1 MTKGR
6 HAGYVVSLLVHLAV
20 AAAVLVIPFEMVAR
34 QKSIVL
40 DFSIVRGSGNDNA
53 GGGGNHGPA
62 GGETK
67 ADPHRKQPVPLAK
80 RAPVETRK
88 TDQRMV
94 TAVVRDHDLGAKS
107 FTGSDPEG
115 QVTVAGED
123 SPGPHAG
130 VVSTSGAGATSGGG
144 SSGTGGGGP
153 KTLNYLG
160 SGGADERNF
169 SFIRDRI
176 MQGIVYPER
185 ARRMGWEGKVTLSF
199 TVHENGSINDV
210 KVVGSSGFSV
220 LDESARDSVAKTN
233 LRRKVPVRL
242 VVLLPVEYRLR

>member
-1 MTKGR
+1 MTRSR

-20 AAAVLVIPFEMVAR
+20 VAAGLILPFEMVAR
-34 QKSIVL
+34 QKSVIL
-40 DFSIVRGSGNDNA
+40 DFSVVRGPGGDNA
-53 GGGGNHGPA
+53 GGGEKHGPL
-62 GGETK
+62 GGDMK
-67 ADPHRKQPVPLAK
+67 ADPHRKQPALLAK
-80 RAPVETRK
+80 RAPVDTRK
-88 TDQRMV
+88 TDQR
-94 TAVVRDHDLGAKS
+94 TAAAIVRDHDPGAKS
-107 FTGSDPEG
+107 LTGSDPQG
-115 QVTVAGED
+115 QVTVPGDD
-123 SPGPHAG
+123 SPGRYAG

-144 SSGTGGGGP
+144 SPGAGGGGP

-199 TVHENGSINDV
+199 TVHENGSIDDV

>member
-1 MTKGR
+1 MTRSR
-6 HAGYVVSLLVHLAV
+6 HVGYVVSLLVHLAV
-20 AAAVLVIPFEMVAR
+20 AAAVLIIPFEMVAR

-40 DFSIVRGSGNDNA
+40 DFSIVRGPGNENA
-53 GGGGNHGPA
+53 GGGERQGPA
-62 GGETK
+62 GGEK
-67 ADPHRKQPVPLAK
+67 RGGPRVKQPVQQAK
-80 RAPVETRK
+80 RSAVDTRRTERETP
-88 TDQRMV
+88 
-94 TAVVRDHDLGAKS
+94 AVVARDEVPGAKS
-107 FTGSDPEG
+107 FAGSDPQG
-115 QVTVAGED
+115 QMTVAGED
-123 SPGPHAG
+123 SPGRHAG
-130 VVSTSGAGATSGGG
+130 VGSTSGTGATSGGG
-144 SSGTGGGGP
+144 SPGTGGGGP

-199 TVHENGSINDV
+199 TVHENGSIDDV

-242 VVLLPVEYRLR
+242 VVFLPVEYRLK

>member
-1 MTKGR
+1 MTR
-6 HAGYVVSLLVHLAV
+6 NRRAGYVVSLLVHIAV
-20 AAAVLVIPFEMVAR
+20 AAAVLIIPFEMVAR

-40 DFSIVRGSGNDNA
+40 DFSIVRGPGNENA
-53 GGGGNHGPA
+53 GGGENHGPA
-62 GGETK
+62 GGEK
-67 ADPHRKQPVPLAK
+67 QGGPRVKQPAQQAK
-80 RAPVETRK
+80 KPVVDTRK
-88 TDQRMV
+88 TERQTV
-94 TAVVRDHDLGAKS
+94 AVAVRDEVSGAKS
-107 FTGSDPEG
+107 FTGSDPQG
-115 QVTVAGED
+115 QVTMAGED
-123 SPGPHAG
+123 SPGSHAG
-130 VVSTSGAGATSGGG
+130 VVSTSGTGATSGGG
-144 SSGTGGGGP
+144 SPGTGGAGP

-160 SGGADERNF
+160 SGGADERSF

-185 ARRMGWEGKVTLSF
+185 ARRMGWEGRVTLSF
-199 TVHENGSINDV
+199 TVHENGSIADV

>member
-1 MTKGR
+1 MTRSR
-6 HAGYVVSLLVHLAV
+6 HAGYVVSLLVHLAM

-34 QKSIVL
+34 QKSIIL
-40 DFSIVRGSGNDNA
+40 DFSIVRGPGSDNA
-53 GGGGNHGPA
+53 GGGEKHGPA
-62 GGETK
+62 GVEKKGDPDVKQGAPREKK
-67 ADPHRKQPVPLAK
+67 AAVD
-80 RAPVETRK
+80 TWK
-88 TDQRMV
+88 TEQRTV
-94 TAVVRDHDLGAKS
+94 AVVTQDHDPVAKS
-107 FTGSDPEG
+107 FTGSDPQGE
-115 QVTVAGED
+115 VVVAAKD
-123 SPGPHAG
+123 SPGRHAG
-130 VVSTSGAGATSGGG
+130 VSATSGG
-144 SSGTGGGGP
+144 SSPGTGGAGP

-199 TVHENGSINDV
+199 TVHENGSIADV

>member
-1 MTKGR
+1 
-6 HAGYVVSLLVHLAV
+6 V
-20 AAAVLVIPFEMVAR
+20 AAAVLIIPFEMVAR
-34 QKSIVL
+34 QKSIIL
-40 DFSIVRGSGNDNA
+40 DFSIVRGPGSDNA
-53 GGGGNHGPA
+53 R
-62 GGETK
+62 GGEKQGPSGGEKK
-67 ADPHRKQPVPLAK
+67 ADPDVKQAAPRAK
-80 RAPVETRK
+80 KTAVDTRK
-88 TDQRMV
+88 TEQK
-94 TAVVRDHDLGAKS
+94 TAAVVTPDHDPGAKS
-107 FTGSDPEG
+107 FTGSDPQGEMA
-115 QVTVAGED
+115 VAGKD
-123 SPGPHAG
+123 SPGRLAG
-130 VVSTSGAGATSGGG
+130 LPATSGGG
-144 SSGTGGGGP
+144 LPGTGGAGP

-199 TVHENGSINDV
+199 TVHENGSIADV

>member
-20 AAAVLVIPFEMVAR
+20 AAAVLIIPFEMVAR

-40 DFSIVRGSGNDNA
+40 DFSIIRGPGNDNA
-53 GGGGNHGPA
+53 GGGGNNGPA

-67 ADPHRKQPVPLAK
+67 ADPHRKHPAPLAK
-80 RAPVETRK
+80 RAPVDTRK
-88 TDQRMV
+88 TDQWV
-94 TAVVRDHDLGAKS
+94 VAAVVQDHDPGAKS
-107 FTGSDPEG
+107 LTGSDPEG

-123 SPGPHAG
+123 SPGGYAG
-130 VVSTSGAGATSGGG
+130 AAATSGGV
-144 SSGTGGGGP
+144 SPGTGGGGP

-176 MQGIVYPER
+176 LQGIVYPER

-199 TVHENGSINDV
+199 TVHENGSIDDV

-220 LDESARDSVAKTN
+220 LDESAKDSVAKTN

>member
-1 MTKGR
+1 MTRSR
-6 HAGYVVSLLVHLAV
+6 HAGYAVSLLVHLAV
-20 AAAVLVIPFEMVAR
+20 AAAVLIIPFEMVAR

-40 DFSIVRGSGNDNA
+40 DFSIVRGPGNDNA
-53 GGGGNHGPA
+53 GGVGKHGPA

-67 ADPHRKQPVPLAK
+67 VDPHRKQPAPLAK
-80 RAPVETRK
+80 RAPVDTRK
-88 TDQRMV
+88 TDQRV
-94 TAVVRDHDLGAKS
+94 VAAVVRDHDPVAKG
-107 FTGSDPEG
+107 FTGADPQG

-130 VVSTSGAGATSGGG
+130 VVSTSWSGATSGGG
-144 SSGTGGGGP
+144 SPGAGGGGP

-199 TVHENGSINDV
+199 TVHENGSIGDV
-210 KVVGSSGFSV
+210 RVVGSSGFSV

>member
-1 MTKGR
+1 MTHSR
-6 HAGYVVSLLVHLAV
+6 HAGYAVSLLVHLAI
-20 AAAVLVIPFEMVAR
+20 AAAVLIIPFEMVAR

-40 DFSIVRGSGNDNA
+40 DFSIVRGPGGDSA
-53 GGGGNHGPA
+53 GGGEKQGPA
-62 GGETK
+62 GEEKKG
-67 ADPHRKQPVPLAK
+67 DLHRKQPAQRVKKA
-80 RAPVETRK
+80 AVDTRK
-88 TDQRMV
+88 TDQRTV
-94 TAVVRDHDLGAKS
+94 AAVARAHDPGARS
-107 FTGSDPEG
+107 FTGSDPQGE
-115 QVTVAGED
+115 VTVAGED
-123 SPGPHAG
+123 SPSRHAG
-130 VVSTSGAGATSGGG
+130 VPAASGGG
-144 SSGTGGGGP
+144 SPGGGGAGP

-160 SGGADERNF
+160 SGGADERSF

-199 TVHENGSINDV
+199 TVHENGSIDDV

-233 LRRKVPVRL
+233 LRRKIPVRL